1 MATARVVA
9 HRLSYPTSRAVV
21 VTALSAAAC
30 VALLALIVWPLAT
43 VIATGIVQASRV
55 GVRMPFEVLAR
66 TLTLAAVSTALTVL
80 VAATVA
86 YAIVRA
92 GVAGSGLAHRLLSVG
107 LVLPPFLPGLAVL
120 LLSGGRAG
128 VAALVVAQVL
138 SFLPHAYLALANALA
153 ALHRDQED
161 VAEILGAG
169 RIRILSRITLVLLR
183 PGLVSASC
191 VVALLCLSDFVNPVL
206 VGGDYTVLA
215 PFVFVAATRSA
226 DAGFAAGLAL
236 WLVAPCLALAALG
249 RWRAAAAFEVRPT
262 PSPPHRPP
270 PAALGIVTGAVSAT
284 LLAVYASVAVGAIVT
299 AWGGD
304 WTPTLRHLAGTVS
317 DHGRAL
323 GGSVAIAIAAAVG
336 GTLLALLVAG
346 VVTRGGIAGAVVEY
360 ASLLPA
366 AVPPLVLGLGFL
378 LAYAPSPLDLA
389 AAALLSAAAV
399 VAARL
404 PVAAQAAIAAV
415 RGLDADVVLVARSLG
430 ADRRRAFARVLA
442 PLLTPVA
449 ASILAYLFVRALIAV
464 SAVVL
469 LAGPRVP
476 LASLKAIDV
485 ALAGR
490 TGEACA
496 LAVALSVM
504 VLVVVGLRRTL
515 PGREHAAVW
524 FL

>member
-1 MATARVVA
+1 
-9 HRLSYPTSRAVV
+9 
-21 VTALSAAAC
+21 TALSAAAC

-107 LVLPPFLPGLAVL
+107 LVLPPLLPGLAVL

-128 VAALVVAQVL
+128 IAALVVAQVL

-226 DAGFAAGLAL
+226 DAGFAAGLTL

-249 RWRAAAAFEVRPT
+249 RWRA
-262 PSPPHRPP
+262 
-270 PAALGIVTGAVSAT
+270 
-284 LLAVYASVAVGAIVT
+284 
-299 AWGGD
+299 
-304 WTPTLRHLAGTVS
+304 
-317 DHGRAL
+317 
-323 GGSVAIAIAAAVG
+323 
-336 GTLLALLVAG
+336 
-346 VVTRGGIAGAVVEY
+346 AGAVVEY

-496 LAVALSVM
+496 LAVALSGM
-504 VLVVVGLRRTL
+504 VLVVVGLRRTR
-515 PGREHAAVW
+515 PA
-524 FL
+524 

>member
-1 MATARVVA
+1 
-9 HRLSYPTSRAVV
+9 
-21 VTALSAAAC
+21 
-30 VALLALIVWPLAT
+30 
-43 VIATGIVQASRV
+43 
-55 GVRMPFEVLAR
+55 
-66 TLTLAAVSTALTVL
+66 
-80 VAATVA
+80 
-86 YAIVRA
+86 
-92 GVAGSGLAHRLLSVG
+92 
-107 LVLPPFLPGLAVL
+107 
-120 LLSGGRAG
+120 
-128 VAALVVAQVL
+128 
-138 SFLPHAYLALANALA
+138 
-153 ALHRDQED
+153 
-161 VAEILGAG
+161 
-169 RIRILSRITLVLLR
+169 
-183 PGLVSASC
+183 
-191 VVALLCLSDFVNPVL
+191 
-206 VGGDYTVLA
+206 
-215 PFVFVAATRSA
+215 
-226 DAGFAAGLAL
+226 
-236 WLVAPCLALAALG
+236 
-249 RWRAAAAFEVRPT
+249 
-262 PSPPHRPP
+262 
-270 PAALGIVTGAVSAT
+270 
-284 LLAVYASVAVGAIVT
+284 
-299 AWGGD
+299 
-304 WTPTLRHLAGTVS
+304 
-317 DHGRAL
+317 
-323 GGSVAIAIAAAVG
+323 
-336 GTLLALLVAG
+336 
-346 VVTRGGIAGAVVEY
+346 
-360 ASLLPA
+360 
-366 AVPPLVLGLGFL
+366 LGFL

>member
-1 MATARVVA
+1 MNLHCSVDERRGTKTNGCPVEGR
-9 HRLSYPTSRAVV
+9 RP
-21 VTALSAAAC
+21 
-30 VALLALIVWPLAT
+30 
-43 VIATGIVQASRV
+43 
-55 GVRMPFEVLAR
+55 
-66 TLTLAAVSTALTVL
+66 
-80 VAATVA
+80 
-86 YAIVRA
+86 
-92 GVAGSGLAHRLLSVG
+92 SG
-107 LVLPPFLPGLAVL
+107 
-120 LLSGGRAG
+120 
-128 VAALVVAQVL
+128 
-138 SFLPHAYLALANALA
+138 
-153 ALHRDQED
+153 
-161 VAEILGAG
+161 
-169 RIRILSRITLVLLR
+169 
-183 PGLVSASC
+183 
-191 VVALLCLSDFVNPVL
+191 
-206 VGGDYTVLA
+206 LA

-226 DAGFAAGLAL
+226 DAGSAAGLTL

-346 VVTRGGIAGAVVEY
+346 VVTRGGIA
-360 ASLLPA
+360 
-366 AVPPLVLGLGFL
+366 
-378 LAYAPSPLDLA
+378 
-389 AAALLSAAAV
+389 
-399 VAARL
+399 
-404 PVAAQAAIAAV
+404 QAAIAAV

-476 LASLKAIDV
+476 LASLKTIDV